1 MKLNP
6 DCIRDI
12 LLAVEEVTDSSRS
25 FRYGKASPVPEQLNQ
40 YTHNEIWYHM
50 RQCNASG
57 LFIGFTA
64 SDNGNLVIIRDLDPK
79 GHDLLNSIRD
89 PGLAD
94 KMKSALG
101 KVGSPTIGMML
112 RIGENLVTEYLSKL
126 L

>member
-12 LLAVEEVTDSSRS
+12 LLAVEEVTDSSRA
-25 FRYGKASPVPEQLNQ
+25 FRYSKASPVPEQLSR

-57 LFIGFTA
+57 LFMGFTA

-79 GHDLLNSIRD
+79 GHDLLDHIRQDTKWQKIKEASKELGMNSLPTMIQ
-89 PGLAD
+89 LAVD
-94 KMKSALG
+94 T
-101 KVGSPTIGMML
+101 VRT
-112 RIGENLVTEYLSKL
+112 L